1 MLRRRLSIAATGLA
15 CAVWPAL
22 PGAGMPQGG
31 PGAAKP
37 FDVTVRGF
45 GGRDSLLRYETTEH
59 DGRSNVLLVGRNAIF
74 TSVDRITVAPTV
86 TGCDVTYDAKLT
98 FNGLLAPFN
107 LALGL
112 VFNKIGDSAAK
123 GMRKKLT

>member
-37 FDVTVRGF
+37 IDVTVREGT
-45 GGRDSLLRYETTEH
+45 SYSVTVSP
-59 DGRSNVLLVGRNAIF
+59 DGRSIAMDLQGSIWIVPTGGGAAK
-74 TSVDRITVAPTV
+74 RIT
-86 TGCDVTYDAKLT
+86 DEYNDAREPVWSPDGKWI
-98 FNGLLAPFN
+98 A
-107 LALGL
+107 
-112 VFNKIGDSAAK
+112 
-123 GMRKKLT
+123 